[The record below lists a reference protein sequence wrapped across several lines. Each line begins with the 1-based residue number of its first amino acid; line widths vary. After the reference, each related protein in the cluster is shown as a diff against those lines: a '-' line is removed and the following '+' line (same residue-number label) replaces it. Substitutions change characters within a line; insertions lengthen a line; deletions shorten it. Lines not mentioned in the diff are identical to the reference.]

1 MEEGDNLS
9 LTTDVRKISKKND
22 WQGVVLDIRKEIN
35 FTHFLCKTYHN
46 PKWKTYR

>member
-9 LTTDVRKISKKND
+9 LTIDVRKISKKND
-22 WQGVVLDIRKEIN
+22 WQDVVLDIRKEIN
-35 FTHFLCKTYHN
+35 FMHFLRKTYHN